1 MYEDR
6 DRVRVRQGEVRNAI
20 SNGITALL
28 KEFYGLGPLRARTY
42 YQDDLVVCVLRGGF
56 TRVEQTLLE
65 GDRGSA
71 VVEQRME
78 FHELMRER
86 FSEVVEQTT
95 GRAVVGFMS
104 GVQQEPD
111 LMCEVFILAPTDLL
125 DEHEVPAGG
134 PSQLP
139 Q

>member
-1 MYEDR
+1 MSEDR

-28 KEFYGLGPLRARTY
+28 KEFYGLGPLRTRTY

-65 GDRGSA
+65 GDRGAA

-86 FSEVVEQTT
+86 FSEVIEQTT

-104 GVQQEPD
+104 GVQQEPN
-111 LMCEVFILAPTDLL
+111 LMCEVFILTPTDLL
-125 DEHEVPAGG
+125 DEHEVPVGG
-134 PSQLP
+134 PSPPP